1 MEGAEEL
8 AAGKEEVVSDRVAH
22 NFAAENPKLS
32 LAKLG
37 IDVLPGALTAS
48 SRVTHI
54 NVLDLKHNALQLL
67 PCELFLCLTQL
78 EEIDVSQNR
87 LSYLPE
93 TIGLATG
100 LRKLNLRGNAVR
112 ALPKGVFLLHA
123 LEALDISKNTLETL
137 PATIG
142 GWKKLRRLDLVD
154 NKLTEIPQE
163 AESLAELEHV
173 DISGNPVQRMPLAIE
188 RLQTKGELLRSK
200 VRRQKLVRRALH
212 VRGSVRAAF
221 VECLREGS

>member
-123 LEALDISKNTLETL
+123 LEALDISKNTL
-137 PATIG
+137 
-142 GWKKLRRLDLVD
+142 
-154 NKLTEIPQE
+154 